1 VPLVPEQY
9 ADPAM
14 WDQLNEQAT
23 KWGRKQLGGL
33 AKKAVTAGVRAQTLL
48 LNGDP
53 AQQIVRAAKSKRMDL
68 IVAGTHGRKGFSKFF
83 LGSVAERVLTS
94 APCPVVTV
102 KSA

>member
-1 VPLVPEQY
+1 MQLKLSDYDYRRVNNFVLQRGEIEAIFQRMLPL
-9 ADPAM
+9 
-14 WDQLNEQAT
+14 T
-23 KWGRKQLGGL
+23 
-33 AKKAVTAGVRAQTLL
+33 
-48 LNGDP
+48 P
-53 AQQIVRAAKSKRMDL
+53 AQRLQLTGLEPGREDL